1 VKIDGEV
8 VLRLYYTR
16 DTFDL
21 TFKLNGGIFNGSI
34 ADIVETY
41 KYGQVIKIHEAPTRE
56 GYEFTHWECSKY
68 YPGDEYTVTEDH
80 TFTAQWNRV
89 DVPQTGD
96 ANNVKLWLAL
106 FGVSLSN
113 SLALAYVSL
122 KKKKEEE

>member
-1 VKIDGEV
+1 MKIDGEV

-21 TFKLNGGIFNGSI
+21 TFKLNGGIFNGSTE
-34 ADIVETY
+34 DIVETY

-56 GYEFTHWECSKY
+56 HYEFTYWEGSKY

-96 ANNVKLWLAL
+96 ANNAKLWLAL